1 MCCFNRQYMDRSE
14 QELDILEQISQ
25 ILGDGLELTQVFRR
39 VMLVLSERLGVER
52 AAFVLRD
59 DASGQLRTIA
69 AVGLSTEEI
78 ARGRYA
84 PGEGVTGQVIASG
97 RSPIIRDVSQH
108 PEFLNRTG
116 ARPLRSIAAGPG

>member
-1 MCCFNRQYMDRSE
+1 MDRSE

-39 VMLVLSERLGVER
+39 VMLVLNERLGVER
-52 AAFVLRD
+52 AALVLRD
-59 DASGQLRTIA
+59 ELSDQLRTVA
-69 AVGLSTEEI
+69 AVGLSDEEI

-84 PGEGVTGQVIASG
+84 PGEGVTGRVIATG
-97 RSPIIRDVSQH
+97 RPQIIRDVSLH

-116 ARPLRSIAAGPG
+116 ARP